1 MGVSLDRSLI
11 ISRDVIC
18 RELAGELV
26 ILNLRSG
33 MYFGLDP
40 VGTRIW
46 ALIQEHGALE
56 TVFATIRD
64 EYDVEPDM
72 LKRDLLDLVDE
83 LCAKGLCT
91 ASPPTAR

>member
-1 MGVSLDRSLI
+1 MDLSLHQSI
-11 ISRDVIC
+11 IIAPNVIC

-26 ILNLRSG
+26 ILNLQSG
-33 MYFGLDP
+33 IYFGLDP
-40 VGTRIW
+40 VAARIW

-56 TVFATIRD
+56 KVFDTIRD
-64 EYDVEPDM
+64 EYEVEPDT
-72 LKRDLLDLVDE
+72 LKRDLLDLVGE